1 MGQERQLIEDLPSWQ
16 KIFWT
21 FKVVFLCF
29 LSVFS
34 ISTMNSENHVL
45 KMYFRSVIVFK
56 EMSKVSFIL
65 KKFNCKKKAVCGL
78 EMCLPF
84 LNISLTSQKCT
95 TELLE

>member
-1 MGQERQLIEDLPSWQ
+1 MAEDFLDIQGGVS
-16 KIFWT
+16 
-21 FKVVFLCF
+21 VFLVHLQHF
-29 LSVFS
+29 YRETQK
-34 ISTMNSENHVL
+34 TMYL

-95 TELLE
+95 TELLEWNHKCL

>member
-1 MGQERQLIEDLPSWQ
+1 MAEDFLDIQGGVS
-16 KIFWT
+16 
-21 FKVVFLCF
+21 VFLVHLQHF
-29 LSVFS
+29 YRETQK
-34 ISTMNSENHVL
+34 TMYL

-84 LNISLTSQKCT
+84 LNISLTSQKYT
-95 TELLE
+95 TGLLE

>member
-1 MGQERQLIEDLPSWQ
+1 MAEDFLDIQGGVS
-16 KIFWT
+16 
-21 FKVVFLCF
+21 VFLVHLQHF
-29 LSVFS
+29 YRETQK
-34 ISTMNSENHVL
+34 TMYL

-84 LNISLTSQKCT
+84 LNISLTSQKYI
-95 TELLE
+95 TELLEWNHKCL

>member
-1 MGQERQLIEDLPSWQ
+1 MAEDFLDIQGGAS
-16 KIFWT
+16 
-21 FKVVFLCF
+21 VFLVRLQHF
-29 LSVFS
+29 YRETQK
-34 ISTMNSENHVL
+34 TMYL

-84 LNISLTSQKCT
+84 LNISLTSQKYT

>member
-1 MGQERQLIEDLPSWQ
+1 MAEDFLDIQGGVS
-16 KIFWT
+16 
-21 FKVVFLCF
+21 VFLVCLQHF
-29 LSVFS
+29 YRETQK
-34 ISTMNSENHVL
+34 TMYL

-65 KKFNCKKKAVCGL
+65 KKFNCKKKAVCGF

>member
-1 MGQERQLIEDLPSWQ
+1 MAEDFLDIQGGVS
-16 KIFWT
+16 
-21 FKVVFLCF
+21 VFLVRLQHF
-29 LSVFS
+29 YHETQK
-34 ISTMNSENHVL
+34 TMYL

-84 LNISLTSQKCT
+84 LNISLTSQKYT
-95 TELLE
+95 TELLEWNHKCL

>member
-1 MGQERQLIEDLPSWQ
+1 MAEDFLDIQGGVS
-16 KIFWT
+16 
-21 FKVVFLCF
+21 VFLVHLQHF
-29 LSVFS
+29 YRETQK
-34 ISTMNSENHVL
+34 TMYL

>member
-1 MGQERQLIEDLPSWQ
+1 MAEDFLDIQGGVS
-16 KIFWT
+16 
-21 FKVVFLCF
+21 VFLVRLQHF
-29 LSVFS
+29 YRETQK
-34 ISTMNSENHVL
+34 TMYL

-56 EMSKVSFIL
+56 EMSIVSFIL